1 MEASN
6 IIQLYQDKE
15 IVDLK
20 NRLEENKE
28 KAKDYVKRISEDYQK
43 DLGIRDSLINQQ
55 QEEISSLQRD
65 ISSLQETNSSLQETI
80 SSLQQQNSKIL
91 IRIESQEFLIDRM
104 NDEIRQL
111 SDDFFKMKESLSDK
125 IAVLQSE
132 IIRLKK

>member
-1 MEASN
+1 MEALN
-6 IIQLYQDKE
+6 ILQLSQQRK
-15 IVDLK
+15 IVNLTNKLEKNEKKTKDLF
-20 NRLEENKE
+20 E
-28 KAKDYVKRISEDYQK
+28 RISADYKK
-43 DLGIRDSLINQQ
+43 DLEIRDALINQQ
-55 QEEISSLQRD
+55 QEAISSLQRD